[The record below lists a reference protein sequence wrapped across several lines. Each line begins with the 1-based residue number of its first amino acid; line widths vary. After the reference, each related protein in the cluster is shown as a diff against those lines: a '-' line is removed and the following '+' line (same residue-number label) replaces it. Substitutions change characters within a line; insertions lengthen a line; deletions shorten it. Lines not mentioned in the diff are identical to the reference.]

1 MENLVDRPTEVKM
14 IGDFDTICQVISL
27 LAYIRN
33 AIKSSQKKDI
43 LVKIGHNVT
52 NGQFMFDVNGFEI
65 SDKIA

>member
-33 AIKSSQKKDI
+33 VIK
-43 LVKIGHNVT
+43 
-52 NGQFMFDVNGFEI
+52 NG
-65 SDKIA
+65 